1 MAVGTTMD
9 QGYQHQCVQALSSM
23 HGKRICYRSPS
34 KLVPK
39 CNCIGFVSQDSA
51 ADAFFKQTRIGANSV
66 VEQPHL
72 SSGRND

>member
-1 MAVGTTMD
+1 
-9 QGYQHQCVQALSSM
+9 M

-39 CNCIGFVSQDSA
+39 CNRIGFVSQDSA
-51 ADAFFKQTRIGANSV
+51 ADALFKQSRIWANGV